1 MFLTL
6 YIAHTELF
14 FVIDDFFLRFEATYL
29 KFLKQS
35 GRCLR
40 IRPSELSISE
50 IIFIV
55 VWYKCSNF
63 THFKAF
69 FLWLKNDRYHLFK
82 SLPCYQRMIHLIN
95 AHQLALHA
103 LHFALMRNH
112 QSSFYGLIQP
122 LYLFVKIKE
131 YNVISPYLR

>member
-14 FVIDDFFLRFEATYL
+14 FVIDDFFLRFEATYW

-55 VWYKCSNF
+55 VWYKGE
-63 THFKAF
+63 FKHEVRQF
-69 FLWLKNDRYHLFK
+69 EK
-82 SLPCYQRMIHLIN
+82 SYDNQQAEQIS
-95 AHQLALHA
+95 
-103 LHFALMRNH
+103 LM
-112 QSSFYGLIQP
+112 
-122 LYLFVKIKE
+122 V
-131 YNVISPYLR
+131 